1 MGRPRGCLAQ
11 PPSSNRSVLCPVHP
25 PGPVLRAPSISGPSG
40 PQLGGETLSTDGGS
54 CANLGQGLVP
64 VLTHWEPEPSLWG
77 PMKSGLPEALP
88 SPRPHLILPSRAC
101 RISSSRGCLALL
113 PPVLG
118 WGFWGWGWGG
128 AGQWEG
134 VPGEEGTRGH
144 NRPPQPA
151 LTYCR
156 WGGIGGV
163 DLGGGGW
170 PGTGTRLRGR

>member
-40 PQLGGETLSTDGGS
+40 PQLGGETLSIDGGS

>member
-40 PQLGGETLSTDGGS
+40 PQLGGETLSIDGGS

-134 VPGEEGTRGH
+134 VPEVRTDPHSPPSHIVDGEE
-144 NRPPQPA
+144 
-151 LTYCR
+151 
-156 WGGIGGV
+156 
-163 DLGGGGW
+163 LGGGWTWEEAGGQAQG
-170 PGTGTRLRGR
+170 PG